1 VVVTEMT
8 MKAAAVVMSG
18 SDGGSGGA
26 AAATVVVAMA
36 ATAKAVLVRVEELS
50 ASEMME
56 LPRVR
61 DTFDHPN
68 ECVTVSGHRVNK

>member
-1 VVVTEMT
+1 VVV
-8 MKAAAVVMSG
+8 V
-18 SDGGSGGA
+18 
-26 AAATVVVAMA
+26 MA

-68 ECVTVSGHRVNK
+68 ECVTVSGHIVNKYRRCQWMIRTYGRTKMCMTRTK

>member
-1 VVVTEMT
+1 
-8 MKAAAVVMSG
+8 MKATAVVMSG
-18 SDGGSGGA
+18 GDGGSGGA
-26 AAATVVVAMA
+26 ATVVVVMA

-50 ASEMME
+50 TSEMME